1 MMDFSKPGWLI
12 DGNKSRNKVTFE
24 YVDDTWCMVD
34 GRTIAR
40 RYGYTKP
47 TFVYIYYR
55 LEKNEFLFFDRVFHK
70 IIQNSNRIRREHER
84 AEESDDD
91 EVDDSDES
99 EENEDADDNGDEHAN
114 EVDEVDPSKYKQF
127 EIYVSNSLAN
137 TKQVFVSIF
146 YIVS

>member
-1 MMDFSKPGWLI
+1 
-12 DGNKSRNKVTFE
+12 
-24 YVDDTWCMVD
+24 MVD

-99 EENEDADDNGDEHAN
+99 EENPDADD